1 MPLRGDAS
9 LKEYVKNTIAGT
21 LIGGATGVL
30 ACLLP
35 NLKAIL
41 YRSGPVA
48 PVSLLAILLAILLAL
63 GIAAVI
69 GELGGRIPVNR
80 PCSSSNLG
88 NKDRCDCHRF
98 VTEPD
103 FKGIF

>member
-1 MPLRGDAS
+1 ML
-9 LKEYVKNTIAGT
+9 T
-21 LIGGATGVL
+21 
-30 ACLLP
+30 CLLP

-41 YRSGPVA
+41 YNSGPVA
-48 PVSLLAILLAILLAL
+48 PVSLLAILLAL

-103 FKGIF
+103 FKGIFLAKNFL